1 MMADSA
7 PTDGAPPLARH
18 RRLLGDRSG
27 VAAVE
32 FALIAPLLVL
42 VLLGTV
48 TLFDFYRE
56 SLALE
61 RATASMSDY
70 MSRQTEL
77 PRSVLDN
84 RIIATLKALV
94 PQPDGALEVRI
105 SSLTRSSR
113 GFDTDWS
120 YPPDASPAFADRP
133 IPVDLLPSVAIGD
146 SILVTETMIPQNAM
160 FDVVRLKGM
169 THSSVAAVR
178 PRFTKRIAG
187 PN

>member
-1 MMADSA
+1 
-7 PTDGAPPLARH
+7 
-18 RRLLGDRSG
+18 
-27 VAAVE
+27 
-32 FALIAPLLVL
+32 
-42 VLLGTV
+42 
-48 TLFDFYRE
+48 
-56 SLALE
+56 
-61 RATASMSDY
+61 

-105 SSLTRSSR
+105 SSLSRSSR